1 MGEWVEAHEEG
12 TAAAATRRFY
22 FSVGLLDG
30 TLEQVLC
37 NMFLNLLA
45 LSDKEA
51 CNNTAHELS
60 VRLSLIASPGCIVLG
75 EPTTAIDASPAA
87 RSRAL
92 PRHHS
97 LYAHWMTHVAMS
109 NVATRNVMTSDVATS
124 ITAALDQAA
133 DAHGISTSVC
143 WVPCIGCGG

>member
-1 MGEWVEAHEEG
+1 M
-12 TAAAATRRFY
+12 ATG
-22 FSVGLLDG
+22 GLRLPADFAKA
-30 TLEQVLC
+30 
-37 NMFLNLLA
+37 MA
-45 LSDKEA
+45 LGADLVAISNSA
-51 CNNTAHELS
+51 LQS
-60 VRLSLIASPGCIVLG
+60 IGCIVLG
-75 EPTTAIDASPAA
+75 ESTTAIDASPAA

-109 NVATRNVMTSDVATS
+109 NVATRNVTTSDVATS